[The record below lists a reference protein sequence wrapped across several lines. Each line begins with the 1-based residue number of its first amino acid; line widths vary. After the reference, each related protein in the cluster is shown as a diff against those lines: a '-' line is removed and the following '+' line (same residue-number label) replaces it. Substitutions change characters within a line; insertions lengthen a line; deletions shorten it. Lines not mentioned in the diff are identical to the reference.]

1 MCSSEHC
8 ACTCIRAKH
17 IIFAH
22 TPKVDHALCT
32 ILDKLQPQNING
44 YHEHDSLL
52 EHIFDEELT
61 EEEKKTAWDTYKQQ
75 TAVEAQK

>member
-1 MCSSEHC
+1 MLNTVSS
-8 ACTCIRAKH
+8 
-17 IIFAH
+17 H
-22 TPKVDHALCT
+22 THHSQDDHALCS
-32 ILDKLQPQNING
+32 ILDKLEPKNING

-61 EEEKKTAWDTYKQQ
+61 EEEKKTAWDNYKQQ